1 MSTQTTTPDD
11 GHTPWAPAD
20 PSAAAEDPRAVR
32 FAQRYAA
39 RPIPTEREADTRPV
53 DLSPST
59 DYDRLWELIVPET
72 RTRANDIHLPVC
84 AAYATRLCDA
94 YPEADRELVLT
105 AIILHDTGWAHVDE
119 SRIVSEGFSGD
130 WRKAAIRF
138 EHEREGV
145 LVAQRVLPALGH
157 DQEFVDRVCEIIDGH
172 DTRPV
177 AYSLEDALVRDSD
190 RLWRF
195 DRAGILASSLWFG
208 MAVDVYTDRL
218 VREILPEL
226 ITQAAHDMAT
236 ADLARARALLRTD
249 VIRGGRDKAQKA
261 SA

>member
-119 SRIVSEGFSGD
+119 SRIVSEGFEARCLQHEIDHLNGVLFIDHISRLKRD
-130 WRKAAIRF
+130 MVIKKFTKAA
-138 EHEREGV
+138 
-145 LVAQRVLPALGH
+145 
-157 DQEFVDRVCEIIDGH
+157 
-172 DTRPV
+172 
-177 AYSLEDALVRDSD
+177 
-190 RLWRF
+190 
-195 DRAGILASSLWFG
+195 RAK
-208 MAVDVYTDRL
+208 V
-218 VREILPEL
+218 
-226 ITQAAHDMAT
+226 
-236 ADLARARALLRTD
+236 
-249 VIRGGRDKAQKA
+249 
-261 SA
+261 